1 VLPRAAECTSKRLA
15 KLGHIWDNHGE
26 RCRAGILFKITKRRD
41 EVADFKIDEKQS
53 DALLNI
59 LEYEQTHSPV
69 EFILG
74 WSWSDVRVS
83 PATLNKLIING
94 LVEEKF
100 HSNSYRGLLLTEL
113 GREQAKL
120 LGQAIDI
127 EKSPRDKNVE
137 LPADIFEDIIGHDD
151 IKELL
156 KAVLLAQET
165 VHVLLAGPPALAK
178 SLFLW
183 DIERAFGEQAIWLVG
198 SATSKAGLWDIVA
211 EREPQVLLIDELDK
225 MNAADTAALLS
236 LMEGGRLMRAKKGR
250 SLDVTIPVKVIAA
263 TNRVTKLSPELQ
275 SRFAIKRLNP
285 YDAQQYRN
293 VVKGILLRRENVSAA
308 VAEEIAN
315 KLVGKTQDVRDAVRV
330 ARLSSQLGVDKAIH
344 LLLS

>member
-1 VLPRAAECTSKRLA
+1 MITRGVEQEFCF
-15 KLGHIWDNHGE
+15 KL
-26 RCRAGILFKITKRRD
+26 TKRRD
-41 EVADFKIDEKQS
+41 EVTNIRIDDKQRE
-53 DALLNI
+53 ALLSI
-59 LEYEQTHSPV
+59 LEYEQTHDPV

-74 WSWSDVRVS
+74 WSWSDVRVL
-83 PATLNKLIING
+83 PATLNHLILKG

-120 LGQAIDI
+120 LGQAIEI

-165 VHVLLAGPPALAK
+165 VHVLLAGSPALAK

-236 LMEGGRLMRAKKGR
+236 LMEGGRLMRAKRGR

-263 TNRVTKLSPELQ
+263 TNQVAKLSSELK
-275 SRFAIKRLNP
+275 SRFALRKLEP
-285 YDAQQYRN
+285 YDLVQYQM
-293 VVKGILLRRENVSAA
+293 VVKGVLERRESINPA

-330 ARLSSQLGVDKAIH
+330 ARLSPQLGVDKAIH